1 MKRENIVDLVSN
13 CRKGSRSA
21 QYRLYLKYSDSM
33 FSICR
38 RFIDNNADA
47 EEVLQD
53 YFVKAFTKIGKLK
66 DSSKFGSWLKRITI
80 NECVNFITKK
90 KIILEELTDSVQN
103 RAYDDDGQFDI
114 NPEILKKEISNLPD
128 GCRVIFNLYLIEE
141 YRHKEIA
148 KMLNITESTSKSQY
162 QRAKQ
167 LLRNRLTSL

>member
-1 MKRENIVDLVSN
+1 
-13 CRKGSRSA
+13 
-21 QYRLYLKYSDSM
+21 M

-53 YFVKAFTKIGKLK
+53 SFVKAFTKIGKLK
-66 DSSKFGSWLKRITI
+66 DSPKFGSWLKRITI